1 MHFRRNVLGSVW
13 MICAAAAACA
23 QDPSSGSSTH
33 TPYFSFGPVG
43 LAATETMQV
52 NLLNTASASS
62 SGTAASCTGTVTFT
76 NAAGTAIGT
85 ATSYTIAGGVID
97 TVSLPFAKSG
107 ETGVRTEIVASVQ
120 PTSSS
125 APCGLLISLETYD
138 ISSGVTHVHLD
149 GAQGGVGPVGFGH

>member
-1 MHFRRNVLGSVW
+1 MHFRKNILRAIW
-13 MICAAAAACA
+13 MISAAAVACA
-23 QDPSSGSSTH
+23 QDPTSGSSTH
-33 TPYFSFGPVG
+33 TLSFSFGPVG
-43 LAATETMQV
+43 LAATETMQA

-85 ATSYTIAGGVID
+85 ATSFTVTGGVID

-107 ETGVRTEIVASVQ
+107 ETGTRTEIVASVQ

-125 APCGLLISLETYD
+125 APCGLVFSLETYD
-138 ISSGVTHVHLD
+138 TSSGVTHVHID
-149 GAQGGVGPVGFGH
+149 GAQGGLGPVGFGH